1 MTTISVSK
9 LDVKS
14 VVKVFIV
21 RSWLLWLGLSGD
33 FNQTGRCCGEVPNI
47 YSMVFHYSW
56 KMELELPEERGL
68 PKQMFFHR
76 LELSH

>member
-21 RSWLLWLGLSGD
+21 RSWLPWLGLSGD
-33 FNQTGRCCGEVPNI
+33 FNQTGRCCDEVPNI
-47 YSMVFHYSW
+47 YSW